1 MSEIPDTEAPAS
13 EVSECQFQALI
24 DGYRR
29 FRKDAYNQQR
39 QRYDALANK
48 GQEPKIMVIACCD
61 SRVDPTI
68 IFDAEPG
75 QMFVLRNVA
84 NLVPPFETGTS
95 GSRHGASAAIE
106 FAVTGLEVEHIVV
119 LGHARCGGISASL
132 AGKLGKTEDSGA
144 PVSFID
150 RWMSIINPVRDQI
163 LMAYEIAPDMDP
175 QRALELAAI
184 RQSLK
189 NLRTFPFVE
198 ERINSGKLALHGAYF
213 AVSDGM
219 LQLLEPGSDQFVT
232 VDLPWE

>member
-1 MSEIPDTEAPAS
+1 MSDISDPDQS
-13 EVSECQFQALI
+13 GCQFEALI
-24 DGYRR
+24 EGYRR
-29 FRKDAYNQQR
+29 FRKDAYNRQR
-39 QRYDALANK
+39 ERYDALANK
-48 GQEPKIMVIACCD
+48 GQSPKIMVIACCD

-132 AGKLGKTEDSGA
+132 AGKLGKEKAEGETL
-144 PVSFID
+144 SFID

-163 LMAYEIAPDMDP
+163 LMAYEIAPDIDP

-189 NLRTFPFVE
+189 NLRTFPFVAE
-198 ERINSGKLALHGAYF
+198 QEKAGKLKLHGAYF
-213 AVSDGM
+213 AVSDGI
-219 LQLLEPGSDQFVT
+219 LQLLDPESDQFKPVE
-232 VDLPWE
+232 LPWE

>member
-1 MSEIPDTEAPAS
+1 MSDIPES
-13 EVSECQFQALI
+13 EQSACQFQALV

-29 FRKDAYNQQR
+29 FRQENYNLHR
-39 QRYDALANK
+39 QRYDSLANK
-48 GQEPKIMVIACCD
+48 GQEPKVMVIACCD

-84 NLVPPFETGTS
+84 NLVPPFETGTA

-132 AGKLGKTEDSGA
+132 AGKLGKERAEGE
-144 PVSFID
+144 PMSFID
-150 RWMSIINPVRDQI
+150 RWMTIINPVRDQI
-163 LMAYEIAPDMDP
+163 VMAYEIAPDMDP

-184 RQSLK
+184 RQSIK
-189 NLRTFPFVE
+189 NLRTFPFVA
-198 ERINSGKLALHGAYF
+198 EREAAGKVVLHGAYF
-213 AVSDGM
+213 DIADGI
-219 LQLLEPGSDQFVT
+219 LRLLEPNSEQFEAVE
-232 VDLPWE
+232 LPWE

>member
-1 MSEIPDTEAPAS
+1 MSDIPEHAPS
-13 EVSECQFQALI
+13 QCQFETLI
-24 DGYRR
+24 EGYRR

-39 QRYDALANK
+39 LRYDSLANK

-84 NLVPPFETGTS
+84 NLVPPFETGTA

-132 AGKLGKTEDSGA
+132 AGKLGKEKPEGE
-144 PVSFID
+144 PMSFID

-163 LMAYEIAPDMDP
+163 VMAYEIAPDMDP

-184 RQSLK
+184 RQSIK

-198 ERINSGKLALHGAYF
+198 ERVQNGSLKLHGAYF
-213 AVSDGM
+213 AVSDGI
-219 LQLLEPGSDQFVT
+219 LQLLEPDSEQFAPVE
-232 VDLPWE
+232 LPWE

>member
-1 MSEIPDTEAPAS
+1 MSDESQDATPSQREF
-13 EVSECQFQALI
+13 EALI

-29 FRKDAYNQQR
+29 FRKETYNR
-39 QRYDALANK
+39 HRERYDSLANK
-48 GQEPKIMVIACCD
+48 GQSPKVMVIACCD

-119 LGHARCGGISASL
+119 MGHARCGGIAASL
-132 AGKLGKTEDSGA
+132 AGKLGREEKLGE
-144 PVSFID
+144 PISFID

-184 RQSLK
+184 RQSLQ

-198 ERINSGKLALHGAYF
+198 EREKAGTLKLHGAYF
-213 AVSDGM
+213 AVADGI
-219 LQLLEPGSDQFVT
+219 LQLMEAGTDQFKPVE
-232 VDLPWE
+232 LPWD

>member
-1 MSEIPDTEAPAS
+1 MSDIPESDQS
-13 EVSECQFQALI
+13 QCQFEALI
-24 DGYRR
+24 EGYRR
-29 FRKDAYNQQR
+29 FRKDAYNRQR
-39 QRYDALANK
+39 ERYDALANK
-48 GQEPKIMVIACCD
+48 GQSPKIMVIACCD

-84 NLVPPFETGTS
+84 NLVPPFETGSS

-119 LGHARCGGISASL
+119 LGHARCGGISAAL
-132 AGKLGKTEDSGA
+132 AGKLGKERPEGE
-144 PVSFID
+144 PMSFID

-163 LMAYEIAPDMDP
+163 VMAYEIAPDMDP
-175 QRALELAAI
+175 QKALEMAAI

-198 ERINSGKLALHGAYF
+198 ERVQKGTLHLHGAYF
-213 AVSDGM
+213 AVSDGI
-219 LQLLEPGSDQFVT
+219 LQLLELDSEQFKP